1 MMAIYFTSENFERL
15 KNKYNEI
22 INPKTKNISGNKI
35 IESDGLDGSKK
46 KKINIKDEE
55 LKTLKDFEDYYLEN
69 NEFIYPDSIPY
80 QGHRLGD
87 TCKMSQAEKE
97 YREKYK
103 DQIQMKE
110 EVLEVNGFKRKIN
123 Y

>member
-1 MMAIYFTSENFERL
+1 MRVIYFTSENFERL

>member
-1 MMAIYFTSENFERL
+1 MKVIYFTSENFKRL

-22 INPKTKNISGNKI
+22 MKQKTKNISGNKTI
-35 IESDGLDGSKK
+35 KSGCLDGFEK
-46 KKINIKDEE
+46 KKINIKEEE

-69 NEFIYPDSIPY
+69 NQFIYPDSIPY